1 MECLIVTLNTPLF
14 GMRTDNLLEYYIGCR
29 LSNNTDSISVLE
41 MSYDH
46 DFNIFRVIYPPFV
59 LVNCMIC
66 EIFPGGFDDQEK
78 FLVSR
83 NQFKNKIK

>member
-1 MECLIVTLNTPLF
+1 MTMILI
-14 GMRTDNLLEYYIGCR
+14 
-29 LSNNTDSISVLE
+29 
-41 MSYDH
+41 
-46 DFNIFRVIYPPFV
+46 IFRVIYPPFI

>member
-1 MECLIVTLNTPLF
+1 MECLIVTLDTPLF
-14 GMRTDNLLEYYIGCR
+14 GSRTDNLLEYYIGCR

-46 DFNIFRVIYPPFV
+46 DSNIFRVIYPPFV

-66 EIFPGGFDDQEK
+66 ENFPGGFDDQEK
-78 FLVSR
+78 FLLSR

>member
-1 MECLIVTLNTPLF
+1 MECLIVTLDTPLF
-14 GMRTDNLLEYYIGCR
+14 GSRTDNLWNIILAVDCQTTLIAFQFQ
-29 LSNNTDSISVLE
+29 E

>member
-1 MECLIVTLNTPLF
+1 MTMILIF
-14 GMRTDNLLEYYIGCR
+14 LELYI
-29 LSNNTDSISVLE
+29 
-41 MSYDH
+41 
-46 DFNIFRVIYPPFV
+46 PPFV

-78 FLVSR
+78 FLLSR